1 MTTFIN
7 DKQLIEVSKAL
18 NNEASVAIDEV
29 AFSEDD
35 SPASSSVTSFGSEVG
50 TRSSVLRV
58 RNDNVLLLSTLRTA
72 NQVVD
77 TADGDNLKRI
87 MFVDG
92 GSSHPL
98 VLASFANV
106 LHTANFDLSLELEL
120 EVTR

>member
-29 AFSEDD
+29 AFSED
-35 SPASSSVTSFGSEVG
+35 STPASSSVSSFGSEVG
-50 TRSSVLRV
+50 SRSSVLRV

-77 TADGDNLKRI
+77 TVNGDGLKRI
-87 MFVDG
+87 MFVDE
-92 GSSHPL
+92 GSNHPL

-106 LHTANFDLSLELEL
+106 LHTNNFDLSLELEL